1 LPRHLVDILA
11 SILHSFVKEYPQ
23 LTNSILNQ
31 ILSSSS
37 FTPVNNSLA
46 VTSPA
51 STNVSSSQHKAKFM
65 RSILSDTSN
74 NKRKFKEAVNE
85 FSLTCRGL
93 QDTQYGKE
101 TSQSQR
107 RY

>member
-1 LPRHLVDILA
+1 
-11 SILHSFVKEYPQ
+11 
-23 LTNSILNQ
+23 
-31 ILSSSS
+31 
-37 FTPVNNSLA
+37 
-46 VTSPA
+46 
-51 STNVSSSQHKAKFM
+51 VSNSQHKAKFM

>member
-1 LPRHLVDILA
+1 MSA
-11 SILHSFVKEYPQ
+11 SSP
-23 LTNSILNQ
+23 LT
-31 ILSSSS
+31 
-37 FTPVNNSLA
+37 
-46 VTSPA
+46 
-51 STNVSSSQHKAKFM
+51 TNVSNSQHKAKFL
-65 RSILSDTSN
+65 RSILSDTTN

>member
-1 LPRHLVDILA
+1 MVDILA
-11 SILHSFVKEYPQ
+11 GILHAFVKEYPQ
-23 LTNSILNQ
+23 LTNNVLNQ

-46 VTSPA
+46 TSSPTTVNA
-51 STNVSSSQHKAKFM
+51 SNSQHKAKFM
-65 RSILSDTSN
+65 RSILSDTGN

-93 QDTQYGKE
+93 QDTQYGKD
-101 TSQSQR
+101 TNQSQR

>member
-1 LPRHLVDILA
+1 M
-11 SILHSFVKEYPQ
+11 S
-23 LTNSILNQ
+23 T
-31 ILSSSS
+31 SSPS
-37 FTPVNNSLA
+37 T
-46 VTSPA
+46 TS
-51 STNVSSSQHKAKFM
+51 VSNSQHKAKFL
-65 RSILSDTSN
+65 RSILSDTTN

-101 TSQSQR
+101 TSQSQQ